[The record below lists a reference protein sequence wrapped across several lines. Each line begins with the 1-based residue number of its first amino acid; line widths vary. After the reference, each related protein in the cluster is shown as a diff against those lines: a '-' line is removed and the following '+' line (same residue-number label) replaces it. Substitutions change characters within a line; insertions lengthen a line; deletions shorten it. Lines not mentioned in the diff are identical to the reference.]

1 MEKLCVNDLV
11 TQVRQAVEDIKRYT
25 GSRHDLTDLNTEL
38 GNLKA
43 TANKYVPLSI
53 TIKELQSRQQDAQQ
67 IRRLSVFWD
76 FFLREEKTKSETDK
90 QHLRNIKIRYSLKKA
105 GFYTALFIGISF
117 TVEVFKLFDDN
128 DLREICTLAGEYIET
143 YSLKDYFLQMGFYK
157 ATQKL
162 VGKVSEWKSDITQF
176 ICDALEKYAG
186 TSKNKDSAND
196 DHPTSKRSRGEGAI
210 GRAAKPLQKRA
221 KTGTGA
227 EAEMP
232 IAENIGESLHEHRSG
247 IV

>member
-1 MEKLCVNDLV
+1 MEKLC
-11 TQVRQAVEDIKRYT
+11 
-25 GSRHDLTDLNTEL
+25 
-38 GNLKA
+38 
-43 TANKYVPLSI
+43 
-53 TIKELQSRQQDAQQ
+53 RQQ
-67 IRRLSVFWD
+67 I
-76 FFLREEKTKSETDK
+76 T
-90 QHLRNIKIRYSLKKA
+90 
-105 GFYTALFIGISF
+105 LFIGISF

-196 DHPTSKRSRGEGAI
+196 DHPTSKRSRDGGHLTASSSFFPKRNAQTNYENRPPYG
-210 GRAAKPLQKRA
+210 GRQHSSDL
-221 KTGTGA
+221 
-227 EAEMP
+227 
-232 IAENIGESLHEHRSG
+232 NLNSFH
-247 IV
+247 V